1 MRALAISSEKRIAGV
16 NIPTLKEQGVDVEL
30 ANWRGIVA
38 APGITKAQRDDL
50 IKAVEKAVK
59 SKEWQETLKK
69 NEWTDY
75 YLPGDPF
82 NAYIDSES
90 KRLNGVLGNLD
101 LGGKK

>member
-1 MRALAISSEKRIAGV
+1 MRALAISSDKRIPGV
-16 NIPTLKEQGVDVEL
+16 SIPTLKEQGVDVEL

-50 IKAVEKAVK
+50 IKTVEKGVK

-69 NEWTDY
+69 NEWSDY
-75 YLPGDPF
+75 YLAGDAY
-82 NAYIDSES
+82 NAYIDSEM
-90 KRLNGVLGNLD
+90 KRLGGVLGNLD